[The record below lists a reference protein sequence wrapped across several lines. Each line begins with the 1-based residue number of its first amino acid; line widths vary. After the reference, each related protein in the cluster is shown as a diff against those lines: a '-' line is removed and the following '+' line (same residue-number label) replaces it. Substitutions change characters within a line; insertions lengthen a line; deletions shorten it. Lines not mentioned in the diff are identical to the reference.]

1 MLNFLYGIFDISS
14 IQLDLRFVDKFHF
27 CIKLLS
33 KLFLRDD
40 VVILPCDYW
49 SSLASIGEKT
59 IKLWF
64 NKDNNMQRECR
75 GQERVPLRKLC
86 REIHPEKTNN
96 QIETSIKVHLR
107 TYRPLIKP
115 ERTPKS
121 FKRAKVG
128 EETGQQGRR
137 KNESN

>member
-1 MLNFLYGIFDISS
+1 
-14 IQLDLRFVDKFHF
+14 
-27 CIKLLS
+27 
-33 KLFLRDD
+33 
-40 VVILPCDYW
+40 
-49 SSLASIGEKT
+49 
-59 IKLWF
+59 
-64 NKDNNMQRECR
+64 MQRECR

-137 KNESN
+137 KNESNFNKKHNTIYNPEEYRRKVEKLGIEKRRLITTRQK